1 MKLSSHAPLLGAL
14 LLAACTATQQADPC
28 EDLAAYTPSV
38 TLGTGS
44 SEFVAFEEGDLL
56 KPAFGAQ
63 GGHHIWV
70 SFEATGINP
79 GTGQMVTDP
88 AYAEIDGGY
97 SPLIPDGDDPVT
109 VQTVIRFPNHE
120 LGPHEASFVNFLNG
134 DFELSSF
141 SGITA
146 FVDVYT
152 AVAELPDEES
162 IPAEVSLSVTDS
174 CGTLVEDQRAFE
186 MQLADVDGFYDYA
199 TDAQ

>member
-1 MKLSSHAPLLGAL
+1 MKLPTHFPLFGVLFST
-14 LLAACTATQQADPC
+14 ACTSTPEVDPC
-28 EDLAAYTPSV
+28 DDLATYTPSV

-44 SEFVAFEEGDLL
+44 SEFVSFEEGELL
-56 KPAFGAQ
+56 TPAYGPQ

-79 GTGQMVTDP
+79 GNGQMIPDP
-88 AYAEIDGGY
+88 AYADIDGGTIP
-97 SPLIPDGDDPVT
+97 SIPDGDDPVT
-109 VQTVIRFPNHE
+109 IQTVVRFPNHE
-120 LGPHEASFVNFLNG
+120 LGPHDAAFVTFLKG
-134 DFELSSF
+134 DFDLSSLP
-141 SGITA
+141 GITA

-174 CGTLVEDQRAFE
+174 CGTLVEDTRAFE

-199 TDAQ
+199 TDSQ